1 MIAESLWLVVY
12 FRSERHQR
20 GFARAYSKEQGE
32 GSGPRRKED
41 GIVRAKPSHA
51 VRVELYELIGD
62 RTFVSC
68 SLAVG
73 SRSTAFLGSAFG
85 AGWEWWWWW
94 W

>member
-1 MIAESLWLVVY
+1 MACGVLSQRASSAWLCPCVFEGARGGERAEKEGG
-12 FRSERHQR
+12 RD
-20 GFARAYSKEQGE
+20 RA
-32 GSGPRRKED
+32 
-41 GIVRAKPSHA
+41 SHA